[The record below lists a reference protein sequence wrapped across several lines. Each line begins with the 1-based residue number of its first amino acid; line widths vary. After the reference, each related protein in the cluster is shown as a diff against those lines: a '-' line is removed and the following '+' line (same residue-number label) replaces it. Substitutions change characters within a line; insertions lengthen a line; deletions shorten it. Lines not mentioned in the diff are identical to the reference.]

1 LPENVAA
8 LANAEVLNLRVLS
21 KRMHIAAEAKLSLRA
36 LNDLPQA
43 ALQVIQVA
51 PEMSFEFV
59 VTISAEGIYSALSK
73 SGDAIAKVV

>member
-1 LPENVAA
+1 LPENAAA
-8 LANAEVLNLRVLS
+8 LANAEVIDLRVLP

-51 PEMSFEFV
+51 RR
-59 VTISAEGIYSALSK
+59 
-73 SGDAIAKVV
+73 